1 MHSGRRRRRGPA
13 IVALLLLTAL
23 FVAAAPTSAGAGV
36 ATGSSPSSS
45 QVTKSFAALDKLV
58 EADMKK
64 TGVPGVAVAVV
75 SGDRVVYTKGYGVRS
90 TKTDKPVTAQTV
102 FQIASLS
109 KPISSTIMAGLVGAG
124 TFAWT
129 DPVKQYVPNDPL
141 SDPWVTDHVT
151 FADLFAHRSG
161 LPGAAGN
168 DLEGIGFDRTTILER
183 LRYVPLDP
191 FRITYSY
198 SNFAM
203 TLGGEAAAVAA
214 GSSWSDISDKVL
226 FGPAGM
232 TSTSMDNADFL
243 ARKNRADLHVEV
255 DGKWTPD
262 FTRDP
267 DAQAPAGG
275 VSSNVVDLGRWMR
288 IQLNEGK
295 LGKKQLIDQQALDA
309 THTPQV
315 MNRPLDPVTS
325 PASFYGLG
333 WSITTGADG
342 SVSWDHSGAF
352 SNGAATAVKLIPA
365 KKIGIVVLTN
375 GSPIGLPEAIAADY
389 LTDVTTGSSNTN
401 TLATWTKRFAG
412 VYGPKPDLTKP
423 ANPTPARDASAYVG
437 TYHNDYV
444 GDMQIVSANGKL
456 QLVVGPENMTYDLE
470 HFDGDTFLYASVPE
484 LPDYPSKVTFEIDAG
499 GSATALTDST
509 FEGAG
514 QATLTRG

>member
-1 MHSGRRRRRGPA
+1 MLTV
-13 IVALLLLTAL
+13 IALV
-23 FVAAAPTSAGAGV
+23 VAAAPTAAGAGV
-36 ATGSSPSSS
+36 ATGSSLSSS
-45 QVTKSFAALDKLV
+45 QVSKSFAALDKLV
-58 EADMKK
+58 KADMQK
-64 TGVPGVAVAVV
+64 TGVPGVAVAIV

-109 KPISSTIMAGLVGAG
+109 KPISSTIMAGLVGKG

-183 LRYVPLDP
+183 LRYVPLNP

-214 GSSWSDISDKVL
+214 GSSWSDVSDKVL

-232 TSTSMDNADFL
+232 TSTSMDNADYL
-243 ARKNRADLHVEV
+243 AQKNRADLHVKI

-262 FTRDP
+262 FSRDP

-275 VSSNVVDLGRWMR
+275 ISSNVVDLGQWMR

-295 LGKKQLIDQQALDA
+295 LGKKQLIDQEALDA

-342 SVSWDHSGAF
+342 LVSWDHSGAF

-389 LTDVTTGSSNTN
+389 LTDLTTGSSNTN
-401 TLATWTKRFAG
+401 TLATWTKRFLG

-423 ANPTPARDASAYVG
+423 ANPTAGTRRVRLRRHLSQRLRRRHEDRVRQREAATRRRAQEHDVRPRTLRRRHLPLRERARDAR
-437 TYHNDYV
+437 
-444 GDMQIVSANGKL
+444 
-456 QLVVGPENMTYDLE
+456 
-470 HFDGDTFLYASVPE
+470 
-484 LPDYPSKVTFEIDAG
+484 LPVQGHLRDRHGRYGHRAHGLDVRGRRPGHAHARIADAG
-499 GSATALTDST
+499 LDPP
-509 FEGAG
+509 
-514 QATLTRG
+514 QDMR